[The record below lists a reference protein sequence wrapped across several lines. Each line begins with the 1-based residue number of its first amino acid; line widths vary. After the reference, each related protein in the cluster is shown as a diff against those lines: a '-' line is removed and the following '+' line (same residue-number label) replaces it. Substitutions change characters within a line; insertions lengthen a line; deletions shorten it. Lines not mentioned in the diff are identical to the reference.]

1 MNSYLIMDDKKTIEN
16 FSNFSSYATEQK
28 KKMEKNV
35 VDEQEKN
42 VKSTIQSYVKLIF
55 SKDIITRINNQIEPQ
70 YRVITW
76 IIIILITLMVV
87 YQIISK
93 SINFVLNTTFN
104 FFLYLIYYIFMLPI
118 WLIKIIIN
126 IFRFLLG
133 FRKKSST

>member
-16 FSNFSSYATEQK
+16 FSNFSSYATVQK
-28 KKMEKNV
+28 KKIENNI

-42 VKSTIQSYVKLIF
+42 VKNTIQSYVKLIF

-70 YRVITW
+70 YRVIAW
-76 IIIILITLMVV
+76 ILIIIITLMIV

-93 SINFVLNTTFN
+93 SISFVLNTTFN
-104 FFLYLIYYIFMLPI
+104 FFLYLIYYIFILPY
-118 WLIKIIIN
+118 WLIKMIIN

>member
-70 YRVITW
+70 YRVIAW
-76 IIIILITLMVV
+76 IIIILIALMVV